1 MKDKKKLLIGCVIG
15 LIAII
20 AVILIVVLGERGNRP
35 KEPEGETAV
44 DLAKYKDVTGQVET
58 LENFVKPGAK
68 TLDLDDITGFTQK
81 KNNKNGNSNERK
93 KNKDEK
99 SSDRIITSDKPEKA
113 KIELSDSNLTIE
125 SVGSYTGNFVEDGAD
140 APISNV
146 AAIVIT
152 NHSKKM
158 LQIADITFTVR
169 DGEVAKFRVTNL
181 LPDSSA
187 IVLEANKR
195 EYSKEDD
202 YSYGVV
208 ANSYLDTQGLLS
220 KKFDIEKKDGEL
232 VLKNKTKKS
241 YKKVYVYYKYAQSG
255 GAYMGGITYRVPFE
269 NIDAKGSVTS
279 VANHFSKVTSMIVDV
294 QIAEE

>member
-1 MKDKKKLLIGCVIG
+1 MKDKKKLMISGIAFLIVLIGVIF
-15 LIAII
+15 
-20 AVILIVVLGERGNRP
+20 IVVFGERENRP

-58 LENFVKPGAK
+58 LDNFVKPGAK

-99 SSDRIITSDKPEKA
+99 TSDRTGTSEKA
-113 KIELSDSNLTIE
+113 ENATIELSDSNLTIE
-125 SVGSYTGNFVEDGAD
+125 SVGSYTGNFVEDGSD

-146 AAIVIT
+146 TAIVIT

-158 LQIADITFTVR
+158 LQIADITFKVR

-202 YSYGVV
+202 YSYGEV
-208 ANSYLDTQGLLS
+208 ANSYLDTQGLQS
-220 KKFDIEKKDGEL
+220 KKFEIEKKDGEL

-269 NIDAKGSVTS
+269 NIGAKKSVTS
-279 VANHFSKVTSMIVDV
+279 VANHFSKVTSIIVDV